1 MGMRRAW
8 VGWGLVGA
16 MSILCGSASVF
27 AGQAGAKGDAAKLVN
42 PVAPGEA
49 SAAAGGAIFKRRCSA
64 CHGADAK
71 GGPPKEDFTKP
82 ASNLVDDQWD
92 HGSSD
97 GEIFSVIKNGVP
109 PDFLME
115 PWDDRLSDTDI
126 WNIVN
131 FLRAEAKK
139 GK

>member
-1 MGMRRAW
+1 METRNVTIGA
-8 VGWGLVGA
+8 GLLGTLA
-16 MSILCGSASVF
+16 ACCLSAAVL
-27 AGQAGAKGDAAKLVN
+27 AGQAGAKVDAAKLVN
-42 PVAPGEA
+42 PVPQ
-49 SAAAGGAIFKRRCSA
+49 SAESATAGAALFKRRCAA